1 MAGEQAMPRLVCFDW
16 GGVILKHCRSWHEG
30 CAAAGLPVH
39 EQVLTPHHT
48 TKRRALTQLFQRG
61 QISEQDFFE
70 QLTSVNDGLYTREE
84 LVRIHDAWLLSE
96 YDGIDR
102 VIDALVK
109 TPGVETAL
117 LSNTN
122 HAHWVRHIPGA
133 DGRPADFPTAGKL
146 KHRHASHLFGMAK
159 PDAEIY
165 REFERHVDFAGSD
178 VLFFDDLPENIA
190 TASTIGW
197 RCVLVD
203 HTGDTASQIAG
214 ALAEHNIHV

>member
-1 MAGEQAMPRLVCFDW
+1 
-16 GGVILKHCRSWHEG
+16 
-30 CAAAGLPVH
+30 VH

-61 QISEQDFFE
+61 QISEQYFFE